1 MGGSEI
7 EVRGWKFEALITFM
21 LEGLVS
27 YSTLRMTLPYDF
39 ETRMRARLQDQWPA
53 FQLSLQESSPTSI
66 RLNPLKKSKV
76 PEKKIPWTERGY
88 YLEERPRFTLDPLFH
103 AGAYYVQEASSMLV
117 EQGVRQSL
125 DVTQSIMALDLCAAP
140 GGKSTHLLSLLS
152 ADSFLVTN
160 EVIRSRATVLS
171 ENIQK
176 WGYENVLVT
185 NNDPI
190 DFQLLPGFFDL
201 IVVDAPCSGE
211 GLFRKDQAA
220 MKEWSM
226 DNVQLCAQRQ
236 QRIIADV
243 WPALKEDGI
252 LLYSTCTYSEEENE
266 QNLQWLANSK
276 QVEFLSLK
284 LEAGWGVEEVKNG
297 NVLGYRCYPHRVQGE
312 GFFLAVVRKKAH
324 EPVKTFRLKNNVTLA
339 SKKANEALHDWMMPH
354 NHTFVQLDEYIL
366 SVSTPYLSVLN
377 TLFHLLKPVIR
388 GTAVATQ
395 KHDKFI
401 PEHALALSVH
411 VHTDRFK
418 KIDLSLEEALAYLRK
433 DVLSVGEGE
442 KGFGLVMYEGVP
454 LGWVNLLGNRLNNLY
469 PAGWRI
475 MIRS

>member
-1 MGGSEI
+1 
-7 EVRGWKFEALITFM
+7 
-21 LEGLVS
+21 
-27 YSTLRMTLPYDF
+27 MTLPPDF
-39 ETRMRARLQDQWPA
+39 ETRMRVRLQDQWPA

-76 PEKKIPWTERGY
+76 PEKKNPWTETGY

-117 EQGVRQSL
+117 EQGVRQSM
-125 DVTQSIMALDLCAAP
+125 DVTQPILALDLCAAP

-152 ADSFLVTN
+152 PDSFLVSN
-160 EVIRSRATVLS
+160 EVIRARASVLS

-185 NNDPI
+185 SNDPI

-220 MKEWSM
+220 MKEWSVG
-226 DNVQLCAQRQ
+226 NVQLCAQRQ
-236 QRIIADV
+236 QRIVADV
-243 WPALKEDGI
+243 WPSLKEEGI

-266 QNLQWLANSK
+266 QNLQWLANNK
-276 QVEFLSLK
+276 QVEFVSLK
-284 LEAGWGVEEVKNG
+284 LEARWGVEEVKNG
-297 NVLGYRCYPHRVQGE
+297 NVLGYRCYPHRVNGE
-312 GFFLAVVRKKAH
+312 GFFLAIVRKKSH
-324 EPVKTFRLKNNVTLA
+324 EPAKSFRLKKNVTLI
-339 SKKANEALHDWMMPH
+339 SKKATEALHDWMMPH
-354 NHTFVQLDEYIL
+354 NLTFVQLDEYIL
-366 SVSTPYLSVLN
+366 SVSTPYLSALN

-388 GTAVATQ
+388 GTAIATQ

-411 VHTDRFK
+411 VNTDRFK
-418 KIDLSLEEALAYLRK
+418 KLDLTYEEALAYLRK
-433 DVLSVGEGE
+433 DVLTIGEGE
-442 KGFGLVMYEGVP
+442 KGFALVMYEGVP

-475 MIRS
+475 MMRS

>member
-1 MGGSEI
+1 
-7 EVRGWKFEALITFM
+7 
-21 LEGLVS
+21 
-27 YSTLRMTLPYDF
+27 MTLPPDF

-76 PEKKIPWTERGY
+76 PEKKIPWTETGY

-103 AGAYYVQEASSMLV
+103 GGAYYVQEASSMLV
-117 EQGVRQSL
+117 EQGVRQSM
-125 DVTQSIMALDLCAAP
+125 DVTQPIVALDLCAAP
-140 GGKSTHLLSLLS
+140 GGKSTNLLSLLS
-152 ADSFLVTN
+152 SDSFLVSN
-160 EVIRSRATVLS
+160 EVIRARASVLS

-211 GLFRKDQAA
+211 GLFRKDQSA

-236 QRIIADV
+236 QRIVADV
-243 WPALKEDGI
+243 WPSLKEEGI

-276 QVEFLSLK
+276 QVEFVSLK
-284 LEAGWGVEEVKNG
+284 LEARWGVEELKNG
-297 NVLGYRCYPHRVQGE
+297 NVLGYRCYPHRVNGE

-324 EPVKTFRLKNNVTLA
+324 EPVKTFRLKNNVALI
-339 SKKANEALHDWMMPH
+339 SKKATEALHDWMMPH

-366 SVSTPYLSVLN
+366 SVSTPFLSALN

-411 VHTDRFK
+411 VNTDRFK
-418 KIDLSLEEALAYLRK
+418 KLDLTYGEALAYLRK
-433 DVLSVGEGE
+433 DVLTIGEGE
-442 KGFGLVMYEGVP
+442 KGFALVMYEGVS

-475 MIRS
+475 MMRS

>member
-1 MGGSEI
+1 LKDLQAVLLKE
-7 EVRGWKFEALITFM
+7 
-21 LEGLVS
+21 
-27 YSTLRMTLPYDF
+27 MTLPPDF
-39 ETRMRARLQDQWPA
+39 EMRMQHRLRDEWPA
-53 FQLSLQESSPTSI
+53 FQSSLQQSSPTSI
-66 RLNPLKKSKV
+66 RLNPSKKSIA
-76 PEKKIPWTERGY
+76 PEKKIPWTETGY

-103 AGAYYVQEASSMLV
+103 AGVYYVQEASSMLV
-117 EQGVRQSL
+117 EQGVRQSME
-125 DVTQSIMALDLCAAP
+125 VTQPILALDLCAAP

-152 ADSFLVTN
+152 PDSFLVSN
-160 EVIRSRATVLS
+160 EVIRARASVLS

-185 NNDPI
+185 SNDPI

-220 MKEWSM
+220 MKEWSVG
-226 DNVQLCAQRQ
+226 NVQLCAQRQ
-236 QRIIADV
+236 QRIVADV
-243 WPALKEDGI
+243 WPSLKEEGI

-266 QNLQWLANSK
+266 QNLQWLANDK
-276 QVEFLSLK
+276 QVEFVSLK
-284 LEAGWGVEEVKNG
+284 LEASWGVEEVKNG
-297 NVLGYRCYPHRVQGE
+297 NVLGYRCYPHRVNGE
-312 GFFLAVVRKKAH
+312 GFFLAIVRKKSH
-324 EPVKTFRLKNNVTLA
+324 EPAKSFRLKNNVTLI

-366 SVSTPYLSVLN
+366 SVSTPFLSALN

-411 VHTDRFK
+411 VNTDRFK
-418 KIDLSLEEALAYLRK
+418 KLYLTYEEALAYLRK
-433 DVLSVGEGE
+433 DVLTIGEGE
-442 KGFGLVMYEGVP
+442 KGFALVMYEGVP

-475 MIRS
+475 MMRS

>member
-1 MGGSEI
+1 
-7 EVRGWKFEALITFM
+7 
-21 LEGLVS
+21 
-27 YSTLRMTLPYDF
+27 MTLPPDF
-39 ETRMRARLQDQWPA
+39 ETRMRARLREQWPA
-53 FQLSLQESSPTSI
+53 FQLTLQENSPTSI

-76 PEKKIPWTERGY
+76 PEKKIPWTEAGY

-103 AGAYYVQEASSMLV
+103 AGVYYVQEASSMLI
-117 EQGVRQSL
+117 EQGVRQSME
-125 DVTQSIMALDLCAAP
+125 VTQPIVALDLCAAP

-152 ADSFLVTN
+152 PDSFLVSN
-160 EVIRSRATVLS
+160 EVIRARASVLS

-185 NNDPI
+185 SNDPI

-220 MKEWSM
+220 MKEWSVG
-226 DNVQLCAQRQ
+226 NVQLCAQRQ
-236 QRIIADV
+236 QRIVADV
-243 WPALKEDGI
+243 WPSLKEEGI

-266 QNLQWLANSK
+266 QNLQWLANNK
-276 QVEFLSLK
+276 QVEFVSLK
-284 LEAGWGVEEVKNG
+284 LEASWGVEEVKNG
-297 NVLGYRCYPHRVQGE
+297 NVLGYRCYPHRVNGE
-312 GFFLAVVRKKAH
+312 GFFLAIVRKKSH
-324 EPVKTFRLKNNVTLA
+324 EPAKSFRLKNNVTLI

-354 NHTFVQLDEYIL
+354 NHTFVQRDEYIL
-366 SVSTPYLSVLN
+366 SVSTPYLSALN

-442 KGFGLVMYEGVP
+442 KGFALVMYEGVP

-475 MIRS
+475 MMRS